1 MTKQTKATL
10 AALLGYSIFG
20 FSFLFSKVAL
30 ELVSPFVLLSVR
42 FLTAFLV
49 LNLLL
54 CTGKMK
60 ISLRGKP
67 VHLLLLMGMVHPVIY
82 FICETYGISMT
93 TAAFSGIMIGMGPV
107 AGVVFGALF
116 LKERCTVL
124 QIVCTVLSVVGVA
137 LTTTGGLGNVPM
149 AGFFLLLGALTASSL
164 FPILSRKISGAFSPF
179 ERTYVM
185 FGLGSI
191 VFTAMAL
198 IQNRSNLPAVAV
210 SLMQGRF
217 WISIGYLAVAS
228 SVVAFLC
235 INYAATHISAA
246 RTIIFSNFV
255 TVISVLA
262 GIFIMGDSFT
272 AVQLIGIVI
281 IVASVYGVSF
291 AGKKVQ
297 TT

>member
-1 MTKQTKATL
+1 MTQQTKATL

-54 CTGKMK
+54 ASGKMK
-60 ISLRGKP
+60 ISLKGKP
-67 VHLLLLMGMVHPVIY
+67 VHLLLVMGLVHPVIY
-82 FICETYGISMT
+82 FICETYGIAMT

-107 AGVVFGALF
+107 VGVVFGAVF
-116 LKERCTVL
+116 LKEKCTVL
-124 QIVCTVLSVVGVA
+124 QIVCTILSVVGVA
-137 LTTTGGLGNVPM
+137 MTTTGGLGNVPL
-149 AGFFLLLGALTASSL
+149 AGFLLLLGALTASSL
-164 FPILSRKISGAFSPF
+164 FPILSRKISTAFSPF

-185 FGLGSI
+185 FALGTI
-191 VFTAMAL
+191 TFTIMAL
-198 IQNRSNLPAVAV
+198 IQNRSDLPALAA
-210 SLMQGRF
+210 SLAHGRF
-217 WISIGYLAVAS
+217 WVSIAYLAVAS
-228 SVVAFLC
+228 SVVAFLS

-246 RTIIFSNFV
+246 RTMIFSNFV

-272 AVQLIGIVI
+272 AVQLIGMVI
-281 IVASVYGVSF
+281 IVASVYGVSYT
-291 AGKKVQ
+291 GKKVKS
-297 TT
+297 